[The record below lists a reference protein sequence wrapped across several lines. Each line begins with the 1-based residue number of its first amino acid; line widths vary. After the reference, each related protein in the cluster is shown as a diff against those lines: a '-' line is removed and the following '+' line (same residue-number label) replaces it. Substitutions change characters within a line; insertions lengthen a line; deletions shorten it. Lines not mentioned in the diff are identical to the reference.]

1 MIEEMKKLSLKKFL
15 LLALALFPRCL
26 FSLEFPEAFS
36 KFVLQ
41 NGMTV
46 FAYEDFSAP
55 TVKIEYTAKAGFS
68 CQSAATAGYAPLYAQ
83 LFSRAGFYSSANK
96 DGWLLDG
103 LAAECAADSARYT
116 IEAAPNQAEE
126 ILTELSQCA
135 FAPIFSDAEL
145 GKKLKEAKE
154 SAAQNAFSA
163 EGFINSAIDSRVFS
177 AAPWKHDSGIYP
189 ALFQKQSL
197 SEARAVL
204 SEMAR
209 NYYSPQNSALFITGA
224 VSREAALALA
234 QKTFGSFPPGPAFV
248 PQDDSAA
255 AAGMNGGGANG
266 GQGGIDG
273 GANGKK
279 FVLTDPELSPDMAQV
294 VCQFTSLS
302 MEEADVAAVILN
314 GRQSALKA
322 ALTSRPELNIRGSD
336 YVNADAAHKN
346 GSSRLIIQSLLEKS
360 KAGDYER
367 ATLFEEILGQEAADF
382 TEDEFEAAKEFLLL
396 DFDLAAGNPRGFMEL
411 LSQFW
416 AVDGMAKKSYEQSG
430 QEGDASSLVQRF
442 LARQQRIKALDCEEL
457 KFALQNAEPFFFVLL
472 NSKNYKGQAA
482 AFEQDGWKSVSQKNA
497 SWHAQEM
504 FAKIKDSIESKGDE
518 SQEET
523 APQIFDPA
531 FRQKTLESAKS
542 AALQNGINVFAKIN
556 PASSTSAVCLYI
568 KGGEAE
574 CAQKEPGLEAVLAS
588 VLAQNARKA
597 CSQKILS
604 GQMKGAVNVSAQCE
618 DVSALV
624 CAECLSGDEG
634 AALEALA
641 EALFISEIIPAEV
654 DVYLSSRKSAQI
666 IKSAAMPR
674 QLHCAGIKAF
684 YKAPLYRA
692 LNSSNQDILRNVSY
706 REILEEYA
714 RLLDA
719 GRLEII
725 AAGNFDFDSLVQ
737 KAREAFEGIPR
748 VWQEKELFAQAKEI
762 TKPAQKVKIN
772 HTFLTDVSA
781 DKAGP
786 RPAVLVPTTDFADP
800 AQYWFSAPQGQKE
813 AALFD
818 ALMTEL
824 GALCQESF
832 AAVPRRQKMTARLE
846 EKSPLVSF
854 GALTIFNVQYI
865 SDADSAMQEA
875 LLKLKE
881 ELSQEEGGAQN
892 AALDKIKSLW
902 LKTAFEG
909 ADKNAEGARAIA
921 KKLDQA
927 RAQGK
932 DFDIGAALLADYE
945 AVTQAGAADFLA
957 VYQACFEKHCKFYS
971 DAAKK

>member
-15 LLALALFPRCL
+15 LFTLALFPRGLFCL
-26 FSLEFPEAFS
+26 DLPESFS

-68 CQSAATAGYAPLYAQ
+68 CQSAATAGYAPLYAK
-83 LFSRAGFYSSANK
+83 LFSKAGLRGGAGR
-96 DGWLLDG
+96 DGWLLDE
-103 LAAECAADSARYT
+103 LSAECAADSARYT
-116 IEAAPNQAEE
+116 IEAAPNQTEE
-126 ILTELSQCA
+126 ILYELSQCA
-135 FAPIFSDAEL
+135 FAPLFSDAEL
-145 GKKLKEAKE
+145 GQKLKEAKE

-163 EGFINSAIDSRVFS
+163 EGFINSAIDSRVFR

-209 NYYSPQNSALFITGA
+209 DYYSPQNSALFITGA
-224 VSREAALALA
+224 VSREAALSLA
-234 QKTFGSFPPGPAFV
+234 QKTFGFFPPGPGFV

-255 AAGMNGGGANG
+255 AAGMN
-266 GQGGIDG
+266 D

-360 KAGDYER
+360 NAGDYER
-367 ATLFEEILGQEAADF
+367 ASLFEEILGQEAADF
-382 TEDEFEAAKEFLLL
+382 TEEEFEAAKEFLLL

-442 LARQQRIKALDCEEL
+442 LARRQRIMDLDCEGL
-457 KFALQNAEPFFFVLL
+457 KFALQNEEPFFFVLL

-482 AFEQDGWKSVSQKNA
+482 AFEQDGWQSVSQKNA

-542 AALQNGINVFAKIN
+542 AALKNGINVFAKIN
-556 PASSTSAVCLYI
+556 PARSTSAVCLYI

-574 CAQKEPGLEAVLAS
+574 SAQKEPGLEAVLAS

-597 CSQKILS
+597 CAQKIYS
-604 GQMKGAVNVSAQCE
+604 GQMKGAVNVTAQCE

-624 CAECLSGDEG
+624 CAECLAGDEG
-634 AALEALA
+634 AALDALA
-641 EALFISEIIPAEV
+641 EALFISEIVPAEV

-692 LNSSNQDILRNVSY
+692 LNSSNQDILRNVRY

-725 AAGNFDFDSLVQ
+725 AVGNFNFESLVQ
-737 KAREAFEGIPR
+737 RAREAFEGIPEA
-748 VWQEKELFAQAKEI
+748 WQEKELFAQAKEI

-800 AQYWFSAPQGQKE
+800 AQYWFCAPQEQKE

-818 ALMTEL
+818 ALMLEL
-824 GALCQESF
+824 RVLCQEAFEQS
-832 AAVPRRQKMTARLE
+832 PRRQKMSARLE

-875 LLKLKE
+875 LFKLKE
-881 ELSQEEGGAQN
+881 ELSQEEVGAQD
-892 AALDKIKSLW
+892 AVLEKIKSLW

-909 ADKNAEGARAIA
+909 ADQNAVAARLLA
-921 KKLDQA
+921 KKIDQA
-927 RAQGK
+927 RVQGK
-932 DFDIGAALLADYE
+932 AFALQDALLADYE
-945 AVTQAGAADFLA
+945 AVSQAEAADFLT
-957 VYQACFEKHCKFYS
+957 VYQTCFEKFCKFYS